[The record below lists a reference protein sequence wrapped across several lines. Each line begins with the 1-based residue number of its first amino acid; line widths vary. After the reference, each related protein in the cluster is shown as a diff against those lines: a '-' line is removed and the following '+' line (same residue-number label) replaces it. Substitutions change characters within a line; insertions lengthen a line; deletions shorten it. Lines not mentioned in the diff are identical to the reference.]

1 MARSIDLQDTLS
13 KTQAVERVYKS
24 LQQGPELDQRQFALN
39 LKRAVDEEREKVEK
53 SKKSENLKVKDE
65 KEEKPKEDS
74 YESERESSKDDTE
87 AAIKAN
93 NMENS
98 QSSEHKIDMTV

>member
-53 SKKSENLKVKDE
+53 SKKGEKPKVKDE
-65 KEEKPKEDS
+65 KDEKPKKDS
-74 YESERESSKDDTE
+74 YESERESDNDEPET
-87 AAIKAN
+87 AIKTSSGD
-93 NMENS
+93 NS
-98 QSSEHKIDMTV
+98 PSSEHKIDMTV

>member
-53 SKKSENLKVKDE
+53 SKESEKLKVKDE
-65 KEEKPKEDS
+65 KEERPKEDR
-74 YESERESSKDDTE
+74 YESERESSKDESETT
-87 AAIKAN
+87 IKTSSDKS
-93 NMENS
+93 S

>member
-24 LQQGPELDQRQFALN
+24 LQQGPELDQQQFALN

-53 SKKSENLKVKDE
+53 SQKSEKLKVKDE

-74 YESERESSKDDTE
+74 YESEQK
-87 AAIKAN
+87 
-93 NMENS
+93 
-98 QSSEHKIDMTV
+98 SSEDEKEAVMKSSNEENTQSHDHKIDLTV

>member
-13 KTQAVERVYKS
+13 KTQAVERVYKT

-53 SKKSENLKVKDE
+53 SKKSEKLKVKDE
-65 KEEKPKEDS
+65 KEERPKEDS
-74 YESERESSKDDTE
+74 YESEHKSTEEETE
-87 AAIKAN
+87 AAEKSSTE
-93 NMENS
+93 ENTPS
-98 QSSEHKIDMTV
+98 TDHKIDMTV

>member
-13 KTQAVERVYKS
+13 KTQAVERVYKT

-53 SKKSENLKVKDE
+53 SKKSEKLKVKDE
-65 KEEKPKEDS
+65 KEERPKEDS
-74 YESERESSKDDTE
+74 YESEHKSTEEETETAEISSTE
-87 AAIKAN
+87 
-93 NMENS
+93 ENT
-98 QSSEHKIDMTV
+98 QSTDHKIDMTV